1 MKDER
6 QVSKAITEST
16 HIYRKT
22 MLSQRSENNYT
33 VEGEVLE
40 FFELEI
46 ISELIPSICKTILCG
61 LTHQLICAGHFIRYR
76 FTEIHSYSVTHR
88 LTSY

>member
-1 MKDER
+1 
-6 QVSKAITEST
+6 
-16 HIYRKT
+16 

-46 ISELIPSICKTILCG
+46 ISESIPSICKTFLCVFI
-61 LTHQLICAGHFIRYR
+61 HQLICAGHFIGYS

-88 LTSY
+88 LTSH